1 MLKEVK
7 GLNWLYFDLNS
18 YFATIEQQINPSLR
32 GKPIVVVPLLS
43 DSTCAIAASYEA
55 KLMGIRTGT
64 KIYEAKKLCPELI
77 CLPVRHKLYVEY
89 HTRIFAEVNKLL
101 YVDCICSIDEGA
113 GRLTGKYQQEE
124 EAIHLAKS
132 IKLAIKQNVGDY
144 ITCSIG
150 IAPSKYLAKIAAE
163 MKKPDGLSLIKAED
177 IPTKL
182 FGLSLRDIPGIGHRM
197 LKRLYS
203 ANIDTVEKLYGCSS
217 GHLQIIWGSI
227 YGKKCWYLLRGHELS
242 EYAVKNRVIGHS
254 RILAPEVRNI
264 NSARDIAAE
273 LVMKAAKRLRERAL
287 YSTYINLYIRT
298 TNRIVYKSYAKISPV
313 CDNAT
318 ILKQLLNIWD
328 QLAEQ
333 NKVNNVHQVAVSL
346 AGLIEKP
353 RQLTFDDIAVI
364 TRKQGVSMA
373 MDNINNKY
381 GRPIINLGIR
391 SAVKTSPIAF
401 AHIPGVKA
409 KEYLN

>member
-1 MLKEVK
+1 MFKEVV

-18 YFATIEQQINPSLR
+18 YFATIEQQVNHSLR
-32 GKPIVVVPLLS
+32 GKPIAVVPLLS

-55 KLMGIRTGT
+55 KLKGIKTGT

-77 CLPVRHKLYVEY
+77 CVPCRHKLYVEY

-101 YVDCICSIDEGA
+101 YIDYICSIDEGA

-124 EAIHLAKS
+124 EATRLAQA

-163 MKKPDGLSLIKAED
+163 MKKPDGLSIIKPED

-197 LKRLYS
+197 LKRLYL

-217 GHLQIIWGSI
+217 GHLQTIWGSI
-227 YGKKCWYLLRGHELS
+227 YGKKCWYLLRGYELS
-242 EYAVKNRVIGHS
+242 EYAVKNRIIGHS
-254 RILAPEVRNI
+254 RILAPEIRNVNAI
-264 NSARDIAAE
+264 RDVAAE
-273 LVMKAAKRLRERAL
+273 LIMKAAKRLRDKAL
-287 YSTYINLYIRT
+287 YSTFINLYIRT
-298 TNRIVYKSYAKISPV
+298 SNRVVYKSSAKISPV
-313 CDNAT
+313 CYNAT

-328 QLAEQ
+328 RLSEQ
-333 NKVNNVHQVAVSL
+333 NKVNNIHQVAVSL

-353 RQLTFDDIAVI
+353 RQLTFDEIGII
-364 TRKQGVSMA
+364 TKKQGVSVA
-373 MDNINNKY
+373 MDCINNKY
-381 GRPIINLGIR
+381 GKAIINLGIC
-391 SAVKTSPIAF
+391 SAVKEDPIAF
-401 AHIPGVKA
+401 GHIPGVS
-409 KEYLN
+409 